1 MIYIR
6 KTVLGAMM
14 ILLIMMMGLLK
25 ENHIK
30 KLMMLKLKQF
40 LKKEINYLLN
50 RNINLCK
57 NNGKLIEGRS
67 TEPQSGTMKV

>member
-30 KLMMLKLKQF
+30 K
-40 LKKEINYLLN
+40 
-50 RNINLCK
+50 
-57 NNGKLIEGRS
+57 
-67 TEPQSGTMKV
+67 